1 MASTKVDLT
10 SPEPYITPAEIY
22 SGTSFNIGDNSS
34 PNSPTSAPP
43 ITLRIAT
50 GGAGQSG
57 LIRALANKFI
67 EFEIDTT
74 DCPRFS
80 IAWLLSDTSASFN
93 YLGSR
98 AADCSITYH
107 KTAEEI
113 ALKQGIAERRNYAW
127 RDHWLLVGRL
137 FADYVWLLYLWSRFD
152 DNIQLSFEMVH
163 SALIISRTE
172 TESCRS
178 STWWYSGLYNIW
190 SIQPVIYGLCW
201 KSKY

>member
-1 MASTKVDLT
+1 MASIKVDLT

-22 SGTSFNIGDNSS
+22 SGTSFTTGGNPNPDSS
-34 PNSPTSAPP
+34 PSTPP

-67 EFEIDTT
+67 EFEIDKTG
-74 DCPRFS
+74 CPRFS

-113 ALKQGIAERRNYAW
+113 ALKQGIAERREYAW
-127 RDHWLLVGRL
+127 RDHWLLVGRC
-137 FADYVWLLYLWSRFD
+137 FANCVWLSYLMSRLD
-152 DNIQLSFEMVH
+152 DNIQVPFEM
-163 SALIISRTE
+163 AQLF
-172 TESCRS
+172 
-178 STWWYSGLYNIW
+178 
-190 SIQPVIYGLCW
+190 
-201 KSKY
+201 